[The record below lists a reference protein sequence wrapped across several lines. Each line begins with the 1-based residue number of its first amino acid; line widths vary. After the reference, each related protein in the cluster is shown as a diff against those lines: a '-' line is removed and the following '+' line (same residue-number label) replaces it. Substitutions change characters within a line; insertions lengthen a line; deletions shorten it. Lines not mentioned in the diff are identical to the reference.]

1 MLQLS
6 ICLFHLNSRTKGQQ
20 PLVLDSRR
28 LHIALIAP
36 PFISV
41 PPGEY
46 GGTELFIAQL
56 AEGLRKAGARVVVYA
71 NGESRVGAEVRW
83 IYEHSQWPI
92 KAQEQAWLKDLNHES
107 WALRNAIEDADVIHF
122 HTAQGLAFSRF
133 AKQPAILTLHW
144 PHDAKLSDFYSHFP
158 DVHYVCI
165 SNSQCRQ
172 ESMPRLRTIHHGIDL
187 RQYRLVEHK
196 QQYLSFIGRIAPIKG
211 THIAIEVARRTGI
224 PLKIAG
230 EVQPQYREYFEAKVK
245 PQIDG
250 KLVEY
255 VGSANLELKNE
266 LLGNS
271 MAMLFPIQWNEP
283 FGLVMVE
290 AMACGTPVLAMP
302 GGSVPEVIQNG
313 VSGKIC
319 RTVQQMV
326 KEVGELHFDPNTVRK
341 YVEESFSLDRMVRNY
356 LSLYGHAM
364 REAETR
370 RIA

>member
-1 MLQLS
+1 L
-6 ICLFHLNSRTKGQQ
+6 K
-20 PLVLDSRR
+20 V
-28 LHIALIAP
+28 ALIAP
-36 PFISV
+36 PFIAV
-41 PPGEY
+41 PPAEY

-56 AEGLRKAGARVVVYA
+56 AEGLRQQGAAVRVYA
-71 NGESRVGAEVRW
+71 NGESRVNIEVRSL
-83 IYEHSQWPI
+83 YEHSQWPI

-107 WALRNAIEDADVIHF
+107 WAVRDALADCDVIHF
-122 HTAQGLAFSRF
+122 HTAQGLVFSRY
-133 AKQPAILTLHW
+133 AKQPSVLTLHGT
-144 PHDAKLSDFYSHFP
+144 HDAKLSEFYRYYP
-158 DVHYVCI
+158 EVHYVCI
-165 SNSQCRQ
+165 SDAQCHQ
-172 ESMPRLRTIHHGIDL
+172 ESMPRMRTIHHGIDVS
-187 RQYRLVEHK
+187 QYQLVEHK
-196 QQYLSFIGRIAPIKG
+196 QPYLSFIGRIAPIKG

-230 EVQPQYREYFEAKVK
+230 EVQPAYREYFEAKVE
-245 PQIDG
+245 PHIDG

-255 VGSANLELKNE
+255 VGAADLRLKNE

-313 VSGKIC
+313 VCGYIC

-326 KEVGELHFDPNTVRK
+326 KRVADLHCDPKAVRR
-341 YVEESFSLDRMVRNY
+341 YVEENFSLERMVRNY
-356 LSLYGHAM
+356 IALYQDTLG
-364 REAETR
+364 ETKEQ